1 MQRLNRDDL
10 ITAACALSP
19 AVFSQ
24 YGGITPDIWQRK
36 VLLSQSKRILL
47 NCSRQSGKSTTIGTL
62 ALHQAIYTPDS
73 LVLMVCPT
81 QRQSG
86 ELFRK
91 MLSVYRRLGRPV
103 DPEHESALQLELE
116 NGSRIIALPGKE
128 GTIRSYSAVSL
139 LLLDEAAKILDAL
152 YSTVRPM
159 LAVSNGRIIAS
170 STPFGTRG
178 WWHKAWSSGSETWE
192 RYEVDAYQCPRI
204 SPEFLAEERQELG
217 DWWFS
222 QEYECKFLD
231 AQSAAFRAIDI
242 EAAMQ
247 TDYEPWN
254 LAHLVADAHSDEDY
268 ETWDLQRF
276 MSA

>member
-1 MQRLNRDDL
+1 MHRLRRADL

-19 AVFSQ
+19 AVFSE
-24 YGGITPDIWQRK
+24 YGGITPDVWQRK
-36 VLLSQSKRILL
+36 LLLSDAPRILL
-47 NCSRQSGKSTTIGTL
+47 NCSRQSGKSTTMGTL
-62 ALHQAIYTPDS
+62 ALHQALYTPDS
-73 LVLMVCPT
+73 LVLMVSPT

-91 MLSVYRRLGRPV
+91 MLSVYRRLGRPI
-103 DPEHESALQLELE
+103 DPQSESALQLELE

-152 YSTVRPM
+152 YMTVRPM
-159 LAVSNGRIIAS
+159 LAVSGGRLIAS

-178 WWHKAWSSGSETWE
+178 WWYDAWGNGGATWE

-204 SPEFLAEERQELG
+204 SAEFLAEEKRTMGE
-217 DWWFS
+217 WWFS

-231 AQSAAFRAIDI
+231 SQSSAFRAIDI
-242 EAAMQ
+242 EAALA
-247 TDYEPWN
+247 TDYEPWDIH
-254 LAHLVADAHSDEDY
+254 HLIAESHSEEDY